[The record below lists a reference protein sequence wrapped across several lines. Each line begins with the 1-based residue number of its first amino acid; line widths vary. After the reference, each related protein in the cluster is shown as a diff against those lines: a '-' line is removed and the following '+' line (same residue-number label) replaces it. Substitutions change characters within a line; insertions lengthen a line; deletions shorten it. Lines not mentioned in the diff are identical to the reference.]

1 MTPVIFLLLSCSLNT
16 AASRD
21 ATGEILQ
28 APRCP
33 GPWSG
38 SSAARSTSP
47 SWCLWGCNLLNLLN
61 LLPRGD
67 STGATLPGSVER
79 FIGGALDQ
87 PVVVSLGMQ
96 PIEPIE
102 PIATR

>member
-1 MTPVIFLLLSCSLNT
+1 
-16 AASRD
+16 
-21 ATGEILQ
+21 
-28 APRCP
+28 
-33 GPWSG
+33 
-38 SSAARSTSP
+38 
-47 SWCLWGCNLLNLLN
+47 LN

-79 FIGGALDQ
+79 FIGGVLDQ